1 MKATRLRISINDG
14 MDFIGKLSIQGEAG
28 NVKEILNCCGTA
40 FLLSFPL
47 AKWCCEIVFGPYCGV
62 YGRVGLLA
70 FSFQF
75 FTRLCAV
82 FAEEIGDFGMSF
94 GHIQRCSTMIILRI
108 HILTIG
114 DE

>member
-1 MKATRLRISINDG
+1 MAITTRSSISVKATRLRISINDG
-14 MDFIGKLSIQGEAG
+14 MDLIGNVSIQGEAG
-28 NVKEILNCCGTA
+28 NVKRLLNCFGTA

-47 AKWCCEIVFGPYCGV
+47 SKWCCEVVFGPYCGV

-82 FAEEIGDFGMSF
+82 FAEEVGGFSVVIPDG
-94 GHIQRCSTMIILRI
+94 II
-108 HILTIG
+108 
-114 DE
+114 